1 MKPHLNL
8 IVLSI
13 LLVKF
18 CSFSQTGTSTEPFT
32 SLQQSSSVTIPGT
45 YYFTIGGN
53 SFSTQVDAAG
63 FALVAIDFGNGSGTL
78 PQGSALTSTTRGIL
92 SASILGNIGFF
103 NQTKLTGPSVNYIS
117 SNQMI
122 ANRVKNFKP
131 ICIGNADYF
140 YPSDWVN
147 NGSTTA
153 TQFSNASCTPTA
165 SYTAT
170 LAQIVFHG
178 CGNAYA
184 FHWLSE
190 AGQVRQEWHV
200 GNIAPT
206 ASLRLWIKTTC
217 TPPAD
222 PGFGI
227 NKWNVN
233 AYSYDKINTSA
244 NNYVEDFNS
253 LSTLATSTKFVNY
266 GHYTDNNVS
275 INTIAN
281 WNLGNNPSNSS
292 TWNGCSLKDDYF
304 VTRFRRKGFP
314 SGFYKISLPHND
326 DGIKI
331 YLNGT
336 EIYSYNGCCTDKG
349 VIFQGALCSTS
360 ELEIRMIERID
371 ASRLVLNIESIPWP
385 VNAGADATVIGNTT
399 NSIGTIVNTPNAA
412 LTSNS
417 WTSSPVS
424 SIGATVPVS
433 VTPSQTTSYT
443 LTSVANGC
451 TFTDQVLL
459 EVFEYL
465 PVELL
470 SFDVNCVGENTKEI
484 SWSTASERNSDYFSI
499 EKSSDGVDWIEINRV
514 EAAGNSS
521 SIIQYSMIDSASDD
535 NTVYYRLNQVDN
547 DGKNKLYDAQSI
559 VCLENETVRIYPNP
573 TTDGKFSLSKDVQYE
588 IFDNIGNK
596 INTIEKSGIY
606 FILIEGKLYKLI
618 NI

>member
-32 SLQQSSSVTIPGT
+32 SLQQSSAVTVPGI
-45 YYFTIGGN
+45 YYFNIGGN

-63 FALVAIDFGNGSGTL
+63 FAMVAIDFGNGSGTL
-78 PQGSALTSTTRGIL
+78 PQGAALTSTTRGIL

-103 NQTKLTGPSVNYIS
+103 NQTKLTGPSINYIS
-117 SNQMI
+117 SNHMI
-122 ANRVKNFKP
+122 ANRIKNFKP
-131 ICIGNADYF
+131 ISIGNVDNY
-140 YPSDWVN
+140 STDWVN
-147 NGSTTA
+147 NGSTTG
-153 TQFSNASCTPTA
+153 TGFTTTCTPSS
-165 SYTAT
+165 SYNAT
-170 LAQIVFHG
+170 LAQIIYHA
-178 CGNAYA
+178 CGNFYGL
-184 FHWLSE
+184 HWMPS
-190 AGQVRQEWHV
+190 GGDVKQEWHV

-206 ASLRLWIKTTC
+206 ASMRLWIKTTC

-222 PGFGI
+222 PGFGT
-227 NKWNVN
+227 NSWNVN

-244 NNYVEDFNS
+244 NNFVEDFNS
-253 LSTLATSTKFVNY
+253 LSTLNSSTKFVDY
-266 GHYTDNNVS
+266 GYYTDNNLS
-275 INTIAN
+275 INTSAN
-281 WNLGNNPSNSS
+281 WNSANNPSTSS
-292 TWNGCSLKDDYF
+292 TWNGCSLKNDYF

-331 YLNGT
+331 YLNGS
-336 EIYSYNGCCTDKG
+336 EIYSFNGCCTDKG

-385 VNAGADATVIGNTT
+385 VDAGANATVIGNTT
-399 NSIGTIVNTPNAA
+399 NSIGTIVNTANAA
-412 LTSNS
+412 LTSNT
-417 WTSSPVS
+417 WTSSPSS
-424 SIGATVPVS
+424 SISSSVPVS
-433 VTPSQTTSYT
+433 VTPLETTTYT

-459 EVFEYL
+459 EVFGVL

-470 SFDVNCVGENTKEI
+470 SFDVNCVEENSKEI

-499 EKSSDGVDWIEINRV
+499 EKSSDGIDWIEINRV
-514 EAAGNSS
+514 EAAGNST
-521 SIIQYSMIDSASDD
+521 SILQYSMIDSASDE

-547 DGKNKLYDAQSI
+547 DGKSKLYDAVSAI
-559 VCLENETVRIYPNP
+559 CKEGETIRVFPNP
-573 TTDGKFSLSKDVQYE
+573 TTDGKFSLSKDVEYE

-606 FILIEGKLYKLI
+606 FILVDKNERTKLT
-618 NI
+618 

>member
-32 SLQQSSSVTIPGT
+32 SLQQSSAVTVPGI
-45 YYFTIGGN
+45 YYFNIGGN

-63 FALVAIDFGNGSGTL
+63 FAMVAIDFGNGSGTL
-78 PQGSALTSTTRGIL
+78 PQGAALTSTTRGIL

-103 NQTKLTGPSVNYIS
+103 NQTKLTGPSINYIS
-117 SNQMI
+117 SNHMI
-122 ANRVKNFKP
+122 ANRIKNFKP
-131 ICIGNADYF
+131 ISIGNVDNY
-140 YPSDWVN
+140 STDWVN
-147 NGSTTA
+147 NGSTTG
-153 TQFSNASCTPTA
+153 TGFTTTCTPSS
-165 SYTAT
+165 SYNAT
-170 LAQIVFHG
+170 LAQIIYHA
-178 CGNAYA
+178 CGNFYGL
-184 FHWLSE
+184 HWMPS
-190 AGQVRQEWHV
+190 GGDVKQEWHV
-200 GNIAPT
+200 GNIAPS
-206 ASLRLWIKTTC
+206 ASMRLWIKTTC

-244 NNYVEDFNS
+244 NNFVEDFNS
-253 LSTLATSTKFVNY
+253 LSTLPTSTKFVNY
-266 GHYTDNNVS
+266 GHYTDNSVS
-275 INTIAN
+275 INTVAN
-281 WNLGNNPSNSS
+281 WNLGNNPSTSS
-292 TWNGCSLKDDYF
+292 TWNGCSLKNDYF

-331 YLNGT
+331 YLNGS
-336 EIYSYNGCCTDKG
+336 EIYSFNGCCTDKG

-385 VNAGADATVIGNTT
+385 VDAGANATVIGNTT
-399 NSIGTIVNTPNAA
+399 NSIGTIVNTANAA
-412 LTSNS
+412 LTSNT
-417 WTSSPVS
+417 WTSSPSS
-424 SIGATVPVS
+424 SISSSVPVS
-433 VTPSQTTSYT
+433 VTPLETTTYT

-459 EVFEYL
+459 EVFGVL

-470 SFDVNCVGENTKEI
+470 SFDVNCVEENSKEI

-499 EKSSDGVDWIEINRV
+499 EKSSDGIDWIEINRV
-514 EAAGNSS
+514 EAAGNST
-521 SIIQYSMIDSASDD
+521 SILQYSLIDSASDE

-547 DGKNKLYDAQSI
+547 DGKSKLYDAVSAI
-559 VCLENETVRIYPNP
+559 CKEGETIRVFPNP
-573 TTDGKFSLSKDVQYE
+573 TTDGKFSLSKDVEYE

-606 FILIEGKLYKLI
+606 FILVEGKLYKLI
-618 NI
+618 NL

>member
-32 SLQQSSSVTIPGT
+32 SLQQSSAVTVPGI
-45 YYFTIGGN
+45 YYFNIGGN

-63 FALVAIDFGNGSGTL
+63 FAMVAIDFGNGSGTL
-78 PQGSALTSTTRGIL
+78 PQGAALTSTTRGIL

-103 NQTKLTGPSVNYIS
+103 NQTKLTGPSINFIS

-122 ANRVKNFKP
+122 ANRIKNFKP
-131 ICIGNADYF
+131 ISIGDVDNY
-140 YPSDWVN
+140 STDWVN
-147 NGSTTA
+147 NGSTTG
-153 TQFSNASCTPTA
+153 TSFTTTCTPSS
-165 SYTAT
+165 SYNAT
-170 LAQIVFHG
+170 LAQIIFHA
-178 CGNAYA
+178 CGNFYGL
-184 FHWLSE
+184 HWMPS
-190 AGQVRQEWHV
+190 GGDVKQEWHV
-200 GNIAPT
+200 GNIAPS
-206 ASLRLWIKTTC
+206 ASMRLWIKTTC
-217 TPPAD
+217 TPLAD

-244 NNYVEDFNS
+244 NNFVEDFNS
-253 LSTLATSTKFVNY
+253 LSTLPTSTKFVNY
-266 GHYTDNNVS
+266 GHYTDNSVS
-275 INTIAN
+275 INTVAN
-281 WNLGNNPSNSS
+281 WNLGNNPSTSS
-292 TWNGCSLKDDYF
+292 TWNGCSLKNDYF

-331 YLNGT
+331 YLNGS
-336 EIYSYNGCCTDKG
+336 EIYSFNGCCTDKG

-371 ASRLVLNIESIPWP
+371 ASRLVLNIESIPCP
-385 VNAGADATVIGNTT
+385 VDAGANATVIGNTT
-399 NSIGTIVNTPNAA
+399 NSIGTIVNTANAA
-412 LTSNS
+412 LTSNT
-417 WTSSPVS
+417 WTSSPSS
-424 SIGATVPVS
+424 SISSSVPVS
-433 VTPSQTTSYT
+433 VTPLETTTYT

-459 EVFEYL
+459 EVFGVL

-470 SFDVNCVGENTKEI
+470 SFDVNCVEENSKEI

-499 EKSSDGVDWIEINRV
+499 EKSSDGIDWIEINRV
-514 EAAGNSS
+514 EAAGNST
-521 SIIQYSMIDSASDD
+521 SILQYSLIDSASDE

-547 DGKNKLYDAQSI
+547 DGKSKLYDAVSAI
-559 VCLENETVRIYPNP
+559 CKEGETIRVFPNP
-573 TTDGKFSLSKDVQYE
+573 TTDGKFSLSKDVEYE

-606 FILIEGKLYKLI
+606 FILVEGKLYKLI
-618 NI
+618 NL

>member
-18 CSFSQTGTSTEPFT
+18 CSFSQTGSFSNPFT
-32 SLQQSSSVTIPGT
+32 SLTQAASVTTAGN
-45 YYFTIGGN
+45 YYFSINGN
-53 SFSTQVDAAG
+53 NFSTEVDASG
-63 FALVAIDFGNGSGTL
+63 FSMVAIDFGNGSGTL

-244 NNYVEDFNS
+244 NNFVEDFNS
-253 LSTLATSTKFVNY
+253 LSNLNSSTKFVNY
-266 GHYTDNNVS
+266 GYYTDNNLS
-275 INTIAN
+275 INTSAN
-281 WNLGNNPSNSS
+281 WNPANNPSNSS
-292 TWNGCSLKDDYF
+292 TWSGCSLKNDYF
-304 VTRFRRKGFP
+304 VTQFRRKGFP
-314 SGFYKISLPHND
+314 LGFYKISLPHND

-349 VIFQGALCSTS
+349 VIFQGALCSSS

-371 ASRLVLNIESIPWP
+371 ESRLVLNIESIPWP
-385 VNAGADATVIGNTT
+385 VDAGANATVIGNTT
-399 NSIGTIVNTPNAA
+399 NTIGTIVNTSNAA
-412 LTSNS
+412 STSNS
-417 WTSSPVS
+417 WTSSPAS
-424 SIGATVPVS
+424 TIGSTFPTS
-433 VTPSQTTSYT
+433 VIPNETTTYT

-451 TFTDQVLL
+451 SYSDQVTL

-470 SFDVNCVGENTKEI
+470 SFDVNCVEDNSKEI
-484 SWSTASERNSDYFSI
+484 TWSTASERNSAYFSI
-499 EKSSDGVDWIEINRV
+499 EKSSDGIDWKEINRV
-514 EAAGNSS
+514 EGAGNST
-521 SIIQYSMIDSASDD
+521 SILQYSMIDSAKDE
-535 NTVYYRLNQVDN
+535 NTIYYRLNQFDS
-547 DGKNKLYDAQSI
+547 DGKSKLYDAVSAI
-559 VCLENETVRIYPNP
+559 CKEGETIRIFPNP
-573 TTDGKFSLSKDVQYE
+573 TTDGKFTLSKDVEYT
-588 IFDNIGNK
+588 IFDSVGNK
-596 INTIEKSGIY
+596 INSIEKSGVYIL
-606 FILIEGKLYKLI
+606 LIEGKLYKLV
-618 NI
+618 NL

>member
-32 SLQQSSSVTIPGT
+32 SLQQSSAVTVPGI
-45 YYFTIGGN
+45 YYFNIGGN

-63 FALVAIDFGNGSGTL
+63 FAMVAIDFGNGSGTL
-78 PQGSALTSTTRGIL
+78 PQGAALTSTTRGIL

-103 NQTKLTGPSVNYIS
+103 NQTKLTGPSINFIS
-117 SNQMI
+117 SNHMI
-122 ANRVKNFKP
+122 ANRIKNFKP
-131 ICIGNADYF
+131 ISIGYVDYF
-140 YPSDWVN
+140 YPTDWVD
-147 NGSTTA
+147 NGSTTG
-153 TQFSNASCTPTA
+153 TSFPGYCTSTP
-165 SYTAT
+165 SYNAT
-170 LAQIVFHG
+170 LAQIVFHA
-178 CGNAYA
+178 CGNFYS
-184 FHWLSE
+184 FNWLPSS
-190 AGQVRQEWHV
+190 GIVRQEWHV

-206 ASLRLWIKTTC
+206 ASVRLWIKTTC

-222 PGFGI
+222 PGFGL

-233 AYSYDKINTSA
+233 AYSYDKINTIA
-244 NNYVEDFNS
+244 NNFVEDFNS
-253 LSTLATSTKFVNY
+253 LSTLNSSTKFVDY
-266 GHYTDNNVS
+266 GYYTDNNLS
-275 INTIAN
+275 INTVAN
-281 WNLGNNPSNSS
+281 WNSANNPSISS
-292 TWNGCSLKDDYF
+292 TWNGCSLKNDYF

-331 YLNGT
+331 YLNGS
-336 EIYSYNGCCTDKG
+336 EIYSFNGCCTDKG

-385 VNAGADATVIGNTT
+385 VDAGANATVIGNTT

-412 LTSNS
+412 LTSNT
-417 WTSSPVS
+417 WTSSPSS
-424 SIGATVPVS
+424 SISSSVPVS
-433 VTPSQTTSYT
+433 VTPLETTTYT

-459 EVFEYL
+459 EVFGVL

-470 SFDVNCVGENTKEI
+470 SFDVNCVEENSKEI

-499 EKSSDGVDWIEINRV
+499 EKSSDGIDWIEINRV
-514 EAAGNSS
+514 EAAGNST
-521 SIIQYSMIDSASDD
+521 SILQYSLIDSASDE

-547 DGKNKLYDAQSI
+547 DGKSKLYDAVSAI
-559 VCLENETVRIYPNP
+559 CKEGETIRVFPNP
-573 TTDGKFSLSKDVQYE
+573 TTDGKFSLSKDVEYE

-606 FILIEGKLYKLI
+606 FILVEGKLYKLI